1 MPIQLEIVTP
11 EQRIYSGSVESV
23 KVPGS
28 EGSFG
33 VLPRHVPMLAGV
45 AVGVIFFKEASAG
58 DQYASTSGG
67 FVEVDGQSVTVLAE
81 TAELAGHIDADRARA
96 ARQRAEDRLN
106 RAHEEDVDRIRAEAS
121 LSRALNRLKIAGG
134 RL

>member
-1 MPIQLEIVTP
+1 MSIQLEIVTP
-11 EQRIYSGSVESV
+11 EQRIYSGSVDSV
-23 KVPGS
+23 KVPGT

-45 AVGVIFFKEASAG
+45 AVGAISFKEPGGG

-81 TAELAGHIDADRARA
+81 TAELAGQIDVDRARA

-121 LSRALNRLKIAGG
+121 FSRALNRLKLAGG
-134 RL
+134 L

>member
-45 AVGVIFFKEASAG
+45 AVGAISFKEASG
-58 DQYASTSGG
+58 SDRYASTSGG

-81 TAELAGHIDADRARA
+81 TAELAAQIDVGRARA

-121 LSRALNRLKIAGG
+121 LSRALNRLKLAGG
-134 RL
+134 L

>member
-1 MPIQLEIVTP
+1 MSIQLEIVTP
-11 EQRIYSGSVESV
+11 EQRVYSGSVGSV
-23 KVPGS
+23 KVPGT

-45 AVGVIFFKEASAG
+45 AVGAISFKEPGGSE
-58 DQYASTSGG
+58 QYVSTSGG

-81 TAELAGHIDADRARA
+81 TAELAGHIDVDRARV
-96 ARQRAEDRLN
+96 ARQRSEDRLN

-121 LSRALNRLKIAGG
+121 LSRALNRLKLAGG
-134 RL
+134 L